1 MPKIVILIPSRYS
14 ARRLPGKPLL
24 KVKGIPLIA
33 HVYKKAKQTKIGQ
46 VYVVTGDV
54 KILKALKKFTNN
66 CIITKNKHRTGTD
79 RIYEGAKKLR
89 LNNNDYVV
97 NLQGDEPLISVKD
110 INRLIKVIV
119 RKKLKIGTLACKIND
134 NKVKQKFNDKN
145 IVKVKTYKKINRET
159 FSVAKNFF
167 RISKKNKNK
176 NENCYQH
183 IGIYIY
189 KFEILKLFVSLKQT
203 SREKKLKL
211 EQLRAL
217 DNQIPINVVL
227 AETKP
232 MGIDTK
238 SDFVKFKK
246 ILERNNF

>member
-1 MPKIVILIPSRYS
+1 LIIKEILILDRAKNNSGVHDGLS
-14 ARRLPGKPLL
+14 GFFNLSKDL
-24 KVKGIPLIA
+24 KS
-33 HVYKKAKQTKIGQ
+33 
-46 VYVVTGDV
+46 
-54 KILKALKKFTNN
+54 KKF
-66 CIITKNKHRTGTD
+66 NKVF
-79 RIYEGAKKLR
+79 IFSSSLR
-89 LNNNDYVV
+89 YL
-97 NLQGDEPLISVKD
+97 LISK
-110 INRLIKVIV
+110 IAGIKNISQYPLF
-119 RKKLKIGTLACKIND
+119 RKKDNIVTSAKIFTENELGDIVSTQPELIISDYKV

-203 SREKKLKL
+203 LREKKLKL